1 MKEIKLDKQYTMTV
15 INTDEY
21 DEQCMGTSTLFEQLS
36 HLITNGDVVEFDEE
50 SQQFAIRILAHQ
62 ITNTINDEG
71 VLQFGYNDGDYIIE
85 LTPAEEW

>member
-1 MKEIKLDKQYTMTV
+1 MKEIKLDKQYTRTV

-21 DEQCMGTSTLFEQLS
+21 NEQYMGTSTLFEQLS
-36 HLITNGDVVEFDEE
+36 DLITNGDVAEFDEE

-71 VLQFGYNDGDYIIE
+71 VLQFGYNDSDYIIE